1 MIIVRQPKR
10 GRISMIYVPKK
21 CVMGGLMPTDEGFMR
36 EGASGGVELKFEI
49 ATVLTRKEDE
59 AILEY

>member
-36 EGASGGVELKFEI
+36 EVGVELKFDI
-49 ATVLTRKEDE
+49 ATVLIFLCPKKKMR
-59 AILEY
+59 EY

>member
-1 MIIVRQPKR
+1 
-10 GRISMIYVPKK
+10 MIYVPKK

-36 EGASGGVELKFEI
+36 EGASGGVELKFET